1 MKMAAL
7 YARVSSER
15 QKEEQTIGSQ
25 TEALKEH
32 AKAGGYTVL
41 TEWIFQDEGYS
52 GAILQRPGLER
63 LRDLAAEGQIEAV
76 LIYSPDRLSR
86 KYAYQVL
93 LIEEFARQGVEVIF
107 IKSPQASTPEEELL
121 VQFQGMI
128 AEYERAQIAERSRR
142 GKRHRARNGS
152 VNVLSGAPY
161 GYRYIKKSEASAAY
175 YEIIEGEAEVVRNIF
190 SWYTEETS
198 SMGEIS
204 RRLTTLGIATRREKS
219 TWDRSTVWGIL
230 RNPAYKGTACFGKTE
245 RAERKKIT
253 RPLRKRGGFS
263 ARNSSSRERPK
274 EQWIEI
280 FVPPIISEDIFSLA
294 QERLEK
300 NKQFSRRHTKEPTL
314 LQGLLVCSK
323 CGYAFY
329 RTSTRTSKRK
339 IYYYRCLGSDDY
351 RYPNGRVCT
360 NRPIRQDYLDELV
373 WKHVIKLFESPD
385 LIHKEINRRIHDARK
400 SNPTRMRKESLA
412 KENARVQNGIDR
424 LLDAYQEGLLQ
435 IPELRKRMQ
444 ELRKRQ
450 SSLGSELQALEAKTI
465 DDETY
470 LQLVGKI
477 DDFLSRMRR
486 SAETL
491 NVLDRQKILRLVI
504 KEILVDMD
512 TVTIKHSIPTATTF
526 SEPTAPSFPSGHSNV
541 PSYLLCGRSN
551 HPTLRRAFIP
561 IQQCAIRLLHRS
573 FQPPFNVQKYPST
586 IGMFPHRPHHQLV
599 VKIVEKPLNV
609 EVYHPIT
616 SPAPFPRCPYRI
628 QCRFPRT
635 MPVGIRMEAWLNQRL
650 KVHRAYHL
658 SNAVSHCGDS
668 KNPFPTVGFQYWNC
682 SHRRGHITS
691 RCHSI
696 PEFVEIVFQLLLKLA
711 YRYLIDP
718 CRTLVCF
725 YPQIRFPNCLLGNT
739 KRFCFTQRFL
749 PFLVDSQIKL
759 NNATP
764 SLHSHYRNFS
774 AITSCSAPVLRIG
787 TLILGDLPLEL
798 LPCHQSDRF
807 PQFHTRARIRLA
819 PPSCRTPSIQ

>member
-280 FVPPIISEDIFSLA
+280 FVPPIISEDIL
-294 QERLEK
+294 
-300 NKQFSRRHTKEPTL
+300 
-314 LQGLLVCSK
+314 
-323 CGYAFY
+323 
-329 RTSTRTSKRK
+329 
-339 IYYYRCLGSDDY
+339 
-351 RYPNGRVCT
+351 
-360 NRPIRQDYLDELV
+360 
-373 WKHVIKLFESPD
+373 
-385 LIHKEINRRIHDARK
+385 
-400 SNPTRMRKESLA
+400 
-412 KENARVQNGIDR
+412 
-424 LLDAYQEGLLQ
+424 
-435 IPELRKRMQ
+435 
-444 ELRKRQ
+444 
-450 SSLGSELQALEAKTI
+450 
-465 DDETY
+465 
-470 LQLVGKI
+470 
-477 DDFLSRMRR
+477 
-486 SAETL
+486 
-491 NVLDRQKILRLVI
+491 
-504 KEILVDMD
+504 
-512 TVTIKHSIPTATTF
+512 
-526 SEPTAPSFPSGHSNV
+526 
-541 PSYLLCGRSN
+541 
-551 HPTLRRAFIP
+551 
-561 IQQCAIRLLHRS
+561 
-573 FQPPFNVQKYPST
+573 
-586 IGMFPHRPHHQLV
+586 
-599 VKIVEKPLNV
+599 
-609 EVYHPIT
+609 
-616 SPAPFPRCPYRI
+616 
-628 QCRFPRT
+628 
-635 MPVGIRMEAWLNQRL
+635 
-650 KVHRAYHL
+650 
-658 SNAVSHCGDS
+658 
-668 KNPFPTVGFQYWNC
+668 
-682 SHRRGHITS
+682 
-691 RCHSI
+691 
-696 PEFVEIVFQLLLKLA
+696 
-711 YRYLIDP
+711 
-718 CRTLVCF
+718 
-725 YPQIRFPNCLLGNT
+725 
-739 KRFCFTQRFL
+739 
-749 PFLVDSQIKL
+749 
-759 NNATP
+759 
-764 SLHSHYRNFS
+764 
-774 AITSCSAPVLRIG
+774 
-787 TLILGDLPLEL
+787 
-798 LPCHQSDRF
+798 
-807 PQFHTRARIRLA
+807 
-819 PPSCRTPSIQ
+819 